1 MMILFVMRTAYILL
15 GAMIGQ
21 RVTIPMGQ
29 RARWAVQHTTWTSV
43 PRDILP
49 AVVVAIVT
57 YVVTLMTAPK
67 GTPVDR
73 RAVGYP
79 LAAGVIALIAVY
91 VVMNLVEFAANI
103 KRAGPRL
110 RVAVEQRRQDALVEG
125 SRDTIM
131 KDWLR
136 MHLAQPSFDLQFAAA
151 FGSVTRTYATRDV
164 DVVVQL
170 KPASDREIRRVGLR
184 VKEVSR
190 AFEGEFGVPLHLQLF
205 TSDET
210 SALRGFATRAG
221 SLDVLIGASHWD
233 EISAES
239 TSTSSEAE

>member
-1 MMILFVMRTAYILL
+1 
-15 GAMIGQ
+15 
-21 RVTIPMGQ
+21 MGGPAHHVDQ
-29 RARWAVQHTTWTSV
+29 RAPGHPA
-43 PRDILP
+43 

-91 VVMNLVEFAANI
+91 VVVNLVEFAANT

-110 RVAVEQRRQDALVEG
+110 RVEVEQRRQDALVEG

-136 MHLAQPSFDLQFAAA
+136 MHLAQLSFDLQFAAA
-151 FGSVTRTYATRDV
+151 FGSVTEDVRGPRCRRGGAT
-164 DVVVQL
+164 Q
-170 KPASDREIRRVGLR
+170 A
-184 VKEVSR
+184 
-190 AFEGEFGVPLHLQLF
+190 
-205 TSDET
+205 
-210 SALRGFATRAG
+210 RAG
-221 SLDVLIGASHWD
+221 P
-233 EISAES
+233 
-239 TSTSSEAE
+239 

>member
-1 MMILFVMRTAYILL
+1 MTGHRL
-15 GAMIGQ
+15 
-21 RVTIPMGQ
+21 TIPMGE
-29 RARWAVQHTTWTSV
+29 RARWAVRHTTWTSIW
-43 PRDILP
+43 RDILP
-49 AVVVAIVT
+49 SVAAAVAT
-57 YVVTLMTAPK
+57 YVVTLLTAPK

-91 VVMNLVEFAANI
+91 VVVNLVEFAVNV

-110 RVAVEQRRQDALVEG
+110 RVEAEQRRQDALVQG
-125 SRDTIM
+125 SRDTII

-136 MHLAQPSFDLQFAAA
+136 QYLAQPSFHVQFAAA
-151 FGSVTRTYATRDV
+151 FGSVTRSYATRDV
-164 DVVVQL
+164 DAVVQL
-170 KPASDREIRRVGLR
+170 MPASDHEVRMVGLR
-184 VKEVSR
+184 VKQVSR
-190 AFEGEFGVPLHLQLF
+190 TFRDEFGIPLHLQLF

-210 SALRGFATRAG
+210 SALLGFATRAG

-233 EISAES
+233 AISAQS